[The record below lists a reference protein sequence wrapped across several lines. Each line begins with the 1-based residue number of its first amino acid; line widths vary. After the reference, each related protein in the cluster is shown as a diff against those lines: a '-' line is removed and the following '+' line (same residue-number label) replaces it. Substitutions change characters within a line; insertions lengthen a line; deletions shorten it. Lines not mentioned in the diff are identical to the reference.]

1 MLYSNLRK
9 FIKKFPT
16 FWKFLT
22 WSKDHWLNLSRLK
35 DILMMK
41 ILFCVWPEQT
51 YRFSTRK
58 FLPSKKNRFSKE
70 LKPVIPYD
78 LLKSKSSNI
87 PKMKEI
93 NVIGRGSSFDLNN
106 LKEINGPIFL
116 MPFWKPLVMDSNGKI
131 TYQHGTI
138 WDSRKFD
145 TDEYFFY
152 DLQNQPKDFFK
163 EKFNKKNV
171 TYVIALAR
179 SRTIENF
186 MKTGNNILCVN
197 MYATDKDGNNYSLRK
212 NLETLLNFNLINN
225 DQCKLISM
233 VEKVYRPPLLKPY
246 TNFAP
251 TGSFVP
257 FLSALS
263 FFAEKINV
271 YGWDFYLDSS
281 PENMS
286 YWQLFFNMC
295 NYMQNDYN
303 LDRRSRNHFE
313 SALINYYYGYQFSK
327 LPNFNF
333 YGYLGQLDKHEK
345 LIKRIERVLFN

>member
-1 MLYSNLRK
+1 
-9 FIKKFPT
+9 
-16 FWKFLT
+16 
-22 WSKDHWLNLSRLK
+22 
-35 DILMMK
+35 
-41 ILFCVWPEQT
+41 
-51 YRFSTRK
+51 
-58 FLPSKKNRFSKE
+58 
-70 LKPVIPYD
+70 
-78 LLKSKSSNI
+78 
-87 PKMKEI
+87 
-93 NVIGRGSSFDLNN
+93 
-106 LKEINGPIFL
+106 
-116 MPFWKPLVMDSNGKI
+116 
-131 TYQHGTI
+131 
-138 WDSRKFD
+138 
-145 TDEYFFY
+145 
-152 DLQNQPKDFFK
+152 
-163 EKFNKKNV
+163 
-171 TYVIALAR
+171 
-179 SRTIENF
+179 
-186 MKTGNNILCVN
+186 MKTGNNVLCVN
-197 MYATDKDGNNYSLRK
+197 VYATDKDGNNYSLRK

-286 YWQLFFNMC
+286 YWQLFVNMC

-313 SALINYYYGYQFSK
+313 TALINYYYGYQFSK